1 MKRNLKKLVALAA
14 MTAVLAGALSG
25 CGTGSGNGDGNGSG
39 SGNES
44 GDLNGDLSGTAA
56 KGGGSGEEK
65 VTLTY
70 YCIPDAAKVVPMK
83 VELFQKEYPNV
94 QVNIVEL
101 PNDASERLTTIST
114 VLQSKDSSLDVFD
127 MDVTWPEMF
136 NVAGWLEPLDDVM
149 TQEDKDGFYA
159 NALEANTYDGKLCSL
174 PIYIDAGMLFYR
186 SDLLEKYGYEVPKT
200 WDEVISISKDIM
212 EKEEGIQAG
221 IAGSWKQ
228 FEGLVCNALEY
239 MWAYGGDVLDESGG
253 VMLNSQG
260 TKEGL
265 QKFNDIV
272 NTHKIAAKGATSF
285 TVTDSRVPFYSG
297 NMVFLRDWS
306 SAYVGAQ
313 DENNSNVAG
322 KIDFTTMPMGSADGT
337 NNSCLGGWEIGVSAF
352 SKNKDVAKAF
362 AKCVTGYEAQKLEAM
377 INAKLPSRPAVL
389 EDSQVKEKVPYLTRM
404 VSISQLSKGRP
415 KSAYYSELSSVMQQ
429 EISALLAGSQDV
441 ETTCGNM
448 QSQVEEIV
456 KR

>member
-1 MKRNLKKLVALAA
+1 MKTYLKKA
-14 MTAVLAGALSG
+14 AVLGMAAAIALGSLTG
-25 CGTGSGNGDGNGSG
+25 CGSKTAGDN
-39 SGNES
+39 
-44 GDLNGDLSGTAA
+44 GTA
-56 KGGGSGEEK
+56 GGGNSSASSDQNENIK
-65 VTLTY
+65 LTY

-94 QVNIVEL
+94 TVDIVEL

-149 TQEDKDGFYA
+149 TAEEIKEFYP
-159 NALEANTYDGKLCSL
+159 NAIEANSYEGKICSL

-186 SDLLEKYGYEVPKT
+186 SDLLEKYGHEVPET
-200 WDEVISISKDIM
+200 WDDVVKISKDIT
-212 EKEEGIQAG
+212 EKEEGVNAG

-239 MWAYGGDVLDESGG
+239 IWAYGGDVLDSEGK
-253 VMLNSQG
+253 VVINSEG
-260 TKEGL
+260 SKAGLTKFYDL
-265 QKFNDIV
+265 V
-272 NTHKIAAKGATSF
+272 NTDKIAAEGATSF

-313 DENNSNVAG
+313 DEKNSNIVG
-322 KIDFTTMPMGSADGT
+322 KVGFTTMPKGTSSGT

-352 SKNKDVAKAF
+352 SEHKDVAKAF
-362 AKCVTGYEAQKLEAM
+362 AKCVTSYESQKLEAM
-377 INAKLPSRPAVL
+377 INAKMPSRPAVL
-389 EDSQVKEKVPYLTRM
+389 EDTEVKEKVPYMTEM
-404 VSISQLSKGRP
+404 VGISELSKGRP

-429 EISALLAGSQDV
+429 EISALLANTEDV
-441 ETTCGNM
+441 DTACSNM
-448 QSQVEEIV
+448 QTQLEEITS
-456 KR
+456 R